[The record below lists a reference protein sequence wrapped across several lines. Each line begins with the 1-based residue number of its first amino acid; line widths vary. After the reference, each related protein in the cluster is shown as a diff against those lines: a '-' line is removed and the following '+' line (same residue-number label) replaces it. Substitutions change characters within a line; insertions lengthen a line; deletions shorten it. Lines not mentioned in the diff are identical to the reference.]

1 MFTNHDNN
9 DYRNNGNELT
19 VSNFIDQIVTKNRTI
34 DTSNTNYT
42 VLISCDNASSLL
54 SMQWASLITADGCM
68 RNILTSVSNQ
78 CDGESSCNY
87 NYSGGYQSFD
97 AECSDTFDVEI
108 GAYCM

>member
-1 MFTNHDNN
+1 
-9 DYRNNGNELT
+9 
-19 VSNFIDQIVTKNRTI
+19 
-34 DTSNTNYT
+34 
-42 VLISCDNASSLL
+42 
-54 SMQWASLITADGCM
+54 MQWASLITADGCM

-108 GAYCM
+108 GAYCMCFLFFFTSGLLCSHCLIVLLFDKIIGSEIFFLF